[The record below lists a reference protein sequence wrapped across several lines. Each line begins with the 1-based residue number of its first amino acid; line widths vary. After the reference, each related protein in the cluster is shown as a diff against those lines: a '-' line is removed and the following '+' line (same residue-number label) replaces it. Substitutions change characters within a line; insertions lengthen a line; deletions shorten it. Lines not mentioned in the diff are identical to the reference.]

1 MPGALTLT
9 SMASTNSESARIA
22 VYSASAGA
30 GKTFRLAVEYGA
42 AALARPDDPGAFRRI
57 LGLTFT
63 NKAAHEM
70 KDRVLRTL
78 QKAVELDDPFA
89 DPIAKEIAL
98 LLDIDA
104 AELRRRAAA
113 VLSEMLHDY
122 GAVSLG
128 TLDQFTHRLVRTFAI
143 ELGLPSQFEV
153 ELDDDYLL
161 DLAVYELMSDLG
173 TDSALT
179 QLVLDFARANL
190 EDDKQADVFEAL
202 KAMAKHLSKEA
213 STDAVA
219 ALRGWDLDRH
229 RQLQTNLRQK
239 ATDLRARMRAAAP
252 KLLKLL
258 ASLPA
263 ESVNRADW
271 YASYFKKLRKPDA
284 KLWVPG
290 AHVRKSLMGDPVAIL
305 KVAAQKDSA
314 LRDQAEE
321 VVAQMKTL
329 LGDPLETA
337 LDGVVLDLL
346 RRHDRSASVL
356 SELARRLEDVL
367 DRLRVQPIWKFQPL
381 IHRELR
387 DQPTSYLYERLGER
401 YARFLVDEA
410 QDTSRM
416 QWANLWPLMEHA
428 LTGREQG
435 AGAMVVGDGKQSI
448 YRWRGSDAEEFL
460 DLVARA
466 KKGDSP
472 SDALPGLEGMS
483 GFVAMGDNW
492 RSRHGIV
499 AFNNRLYTGL
509 AAKLGQDDHRTAYA
523 DSAQNPRGASGGYV
537 QLRAIEAEDKSEFDP
552 AVLDAL
558 VADVR
563 SRRAAGWSWGDMA
576 VIMRRRAEGRVVAE
590 RFAAEGIPILSSELL
605 AVTGSAAVQAMV
617 ALFRWMLRPGE
628 PEREWDVLRGL
639 RRAGVWQV
647 GTEEWLL
654 LGQSRRRV
662 QDAPIPE
669 DFEPVLRRI
678 IPGWSPDV
686 AWRLSLYEMGAYTAR
701 ALGFNADADA
711 FVLRLLDAMLDFSKR
726 QVNRLEAFMEE
737 YARRAPM
744 WSVSAPAGADAVEL
758 LTVHKAKGL
767 EYPIV
772 FFPWAQLD
780 NPRFDPVWLDPR
792 GVLGSDLDLPPSAL
806 VPLTKFS
813 SNEGLLDEV
822 GQRWPAYAERVRE
835 TAERA
840 AFDDANLLY
849 VATTRAV
856 DELRVYFDPKKGYGG
871 WWLQHAEAEL
881 AQGEA
886 RQLAENLWAWGAMPA
901 PEAAAPAAPTWDQST
916 VRNRDW
922 TDTVKL
928 ARPRDEEPEQR
939 FGNALHAALERIRDR
954 RDAAAAAY
962 SAAERSQLDS
972 AERDRLVDT
981 LALALDAPELAD
993 WWTATE
999 TYTERSLLHEGG
1011 VLRPDRIYRR
1021 ADGRWVVADYK
1032 TGAPQAEHE
1041 EQVRRYADLLEPVLG
1056 ERPLPVVLYLRRP
1069 IILRHEFS

>member
-1 MPGALTLT
+1 
-9 SMASTNSESARIA
+9 MASTNSESARIA

-78 QKAVELDDPFA
+78 QKAVDLDDPFA

-792 GVLGSDLDLPPSAL
+792 GVLGPDLDLPPSAL

-886 RQLAENLWAWGAMPA
+886 RQLAENLWAWGAMPV

-954 RDAAAAAY
+954 SDAAAAAY

>member
-1 MPGALTLT
+1 
-9 SMASTNSESARIA
+9 MASTNSESARIA

-122 GAVSLG
+122 GSVSLG

-321 VVAQMKTL
+321 VVAQMKAL

-537 QLRAIEAEDKSEFDP
+537 QLRGIEAEDKSEFDP

-576 VIMRRRAEGRVVAE
+576 VIMRRRAEGRMVAE

-856 DELRVYFDPKKGYGG
+856 DELWVYFDPKKGYGG

-886 RQLAENLWAWGAMPA
+886 RQLGENLWAWGAMPA

-1069 IILRHEFS
+1069 TILRHEFS

>member
-1 MPGALTLT
+1 
-9 SMASTNSESARIA
+9 MASTNSESARIA

-78 QKAVELDDPFA
+78 QKAVELDNPFA

-314 LRDQAEE
+314 LRDQAEA
-321 VVAQMKTL
+321 VVAQMRGL

-537 QLRAIEAEDKSEFDP
+537 QLRGIEAEDKSEFDP

-576 VIMRRRAEGRVVAE
+576 VIMRRRAEGRMVAE

-678 IPGWSPDV
+678 IPGWSPEV

-792 GVLGSDLDLPPSAL
+792 GVLGPDLDLPPSAL

-822 GQRWPAYAERVRE
+822 GQRWPAYADRVRE

-856 DELRVYFDPKKGYGG
+856 DELWVYFDPKKGYGG

-1041 EQVRRYADLLEPVLG
+1041 VQVRRYADLLEPVLG

-1069 IILRHEFS
+1069 TILRHEFS

>member
-1 MPGALTLT
+1 
-9 SMASTNSESARIA
+9 MASTNSESARIA

-321 VVAQMKTL
+321 VVAQMKGL

-537 QLRAIEAEDKSEFDP
+537 QLRGIEAEDKSEFDP

-576 VIMRRRAEGRVVAE
+576 VIMRRRAEGRMVAE

-856 DELRVYFDPKKGYGG
+856 DELWVYFDPKKGYGG

-886 RQLAENLWAWGAMPA
+886 RQLGENLWAWGAMPA
-901 PEAAAPAAPTWDQST
+901 PEAAAPAAPTWDQSI

-1069 IILRHEFS
+1069 TILRHEFS

>member
-1 MPGALTLT
+1 
-9 SMASTNSESARIA
+9 MASTNSESARIA

-179 QLVLDFARANL
+179 ELVLDFARANL

-321 VVAQMKTL
+321 VVAQMKLL

-537 QLRAIEAEDKSEFDP
+537 QLRGIEAEDKSEFDP

-576 VIMRRRAEGRVVAE
+576 VIMRRRAEGRMVAE

-701 ALGFNADADA
+701 ALGFNDDADA

-792 GVLGSDLDLPPSAL
+792 GVLGPDLDLPPSAL

-856 DELRVYFDPKKGYGG
+856 DELWVYFDPKKGYGG

-886 RQLAENLWAWGAMPA
+886 RQLGENLWAWGAMPA

-1069 IILRHEFS
+1069 TILRHEFS

>member
-1 MPGALTLT
+1 
-9 SMASTNSESARIA
+9 MASTNSESARIA

-314 LRDQAEE
+314 LRDQAEA

-537 QLRAIEAEDKSEFDP
+537 QLRGIEAEDKSEFDP

-576 VIMRRRAEGRVVAE
+576 VIMRRRAEGRMVAE

-701 ALGFNADADA
+701 ALGFNDDADA

-792 GVLGSDLDLPPSAL
+792 GVLGPDLDLPPSAL

-856 DELRVYFDPKKGYGG
+856 DELWVYFDPKKGYGG

-886 RQLAENLWAWGAMPA
+886 RQLGENLWAWGAMPA

-1069 IILRHEFS
+1069 TILRHEFS

>member
-1 MPGALTLT
+1 M
-9 SMASTNSESARIA
+9 ESARIA

-98 LLDIDA
+98 LLDIDE

-122 GAVSLG
+122 GSVSLG

-576 VIMRRRAEGRVVAE
+576 VIMRRRAEGRMVAE

-678 IPGWSPDV
+678 LPGWSPEV

-792 GVLGSDLDLPPSAL
+792 GVLGPDLDLPPSAL

-856 DELRVYFDPKKGYGG
+856 DELWVYFDPKKGYGG
-871 WWLQHAEAEL
+871 WWQQHAEAEL

-886 RQLAENLWAWGAMPA
+886 RQLGENLWAWGAMPA
-901 PEAAAPAAPTWDQST
+901 PEAAAPAAPTWDQSI

-1069 IILRHEFS
+1069 TILRHEFS

>member
-1 MPGALTLT
+1 
-9 SMASTNSESARIA
+9 MASTNSESARIA

-321 VVAQMKTL
+321 VVAQMKGL

-537 QLRAIEAEDKSEFDP
+537 QLRGIEAEDKSEFDP

-576 VIMRRRAEGRVVAE
+576 VIMRRRAEGRMVAE

-792 GVLGSDLDLPPSAL
+792 GVLGPDLDLPPSAL

-856 DELRVYFDPKKGYGG
+856 DELWVYFDPKKGYGG

-886 RQLAENLWAWGAMPA
+886 RQLGENLWAWGAMPA

-1069 IILRHEFS
+1069 TILRHEFS

>member
-1 MPGALTLT
+1 M
-9 SMASTNSESARIA
+9 
-22 VYSASAGA
+22 
-30 GKTFRLAVEYGA
+30 
-42 AALARPDDPGAFRRI
+42 
-57 LGLTFT
+57 
-63 NKAAHEM
+63 
-70 KDRVLRTL
+70 
-78 QKAVELDDPFA
+78 
-89 DPIAKEIAL
+89 
-98 LLDIDA
+98 
-104 AELRRRAAA
+104 
-113 VLSEMLHDY
+113 
-122 GAVSLG
+122 
-128 TLDQFTHRLVRTFAI
+128 
-143 ELGLPSQFEV
+143 
-153 ELDDDYLL
+153 
-161 DLAVYELMSDLG
+161 
-173 TDSALT
+173 
-179 QLVLDFARANL
+179 
-190 EDDKQADVFEAL
+190 
-202 KAMAKHLSKEA
+202 
-213 STDAVA
+213 
-219 ALRGWDLDRH
+219 
-229 RQLQTNLRQK
+229 
-239 ATDLRARMRAAAP
+239 
-252 KLLKLL
+252 
-258 ASLPA
+258 
-263 ESVNRADW
+263 
-271 YASYFKKLRKPDA
+271 
-284 KLWVPG
+284 
-290 AHVRKSLMGDPVAIL
+290 
-305 KVAAQKDSA
+305 
-314 LRDQAEE
+314 
-321 VVAQMKTL
+321 
-329 LGDPLETA
+329 
-337 LDGVVLDLL
+337 
-346 RRHDRSASVL
+346 
-356 SELARRLEDVL
+356 
-367 DRLRVQPIWKFQPL
+367 
-381 IHRELR
+381 
-387 DQPTSYLYERLGER
+387 
-401 YARFLVDEA
+401 
-410 QDTSRM
+410 
-416 QWANLWPLMEHA
+416 
-428 LTGREQG
+428 
-435 AGAMVVGDGKQSI
+435 
-448 YRWRGSDAEEFL
+448 
-460 DLVARA
+460 
-466 KKGDSP
+466 
-472 SDALPGLEGMS
+472 
-483 GFVAMGDNW
+483 
-492 RSRHGIV
+492 
-499 AFNNRLYTGL
+499 
-509 AAKLGQDDHRTAYA
+509 
-523 DSAQNPRGASGGYV
+523 
-537 QLRAIEAEDKSEFDP
+537 
-552 AVLDAL
+552 
-558 VADVR
+558 
-563 SRRAAGWSWGDMA
+563 
-576 VIMRRRAEGRVVAE
+576 VAE

-678 IPGWSPDV
+678 IPDWSPDV

-701 ALGFNADADA
+701 ALGFNDDADA

-737 YARRAPM
+737 YARRAHM

-792 GVLGSDLDLPPSAL
+792 GVLGPDLDLPPSAL

-856 DELRVYFDPKKGYGG
+856 DELWVYFDPKKGYGG

-886 RQLAENLWAWGAMPA
+886 RQLGENLWAWGAMPA
-901 PEAAAPAAPTWDQST
+901 PEAAAPAAPTWDQSI

-962 SAAERSQLDS
+962 SAAEHSQLDS

-1069 IILRHEFS
+1069 TILRHEFS

>member
-1 MPGALTLT
+1 MT
-9 SMASTNSESARIA
+9 STNLESARIA

-70 KDRVLRTL
+70 NDRVLRTL
-78 QKAVELDDPFA
+78 QKAVELDDPLA

-98 LLDIDA
+98 LLDVDA

-113 VLSEMLHDY
+113 VLSEVLHDY

-219 ALRGWDLDRH
+219 ALRGWDLERH
-229 RQLQTNLRQK
+229 RQLQTSLRQK

-305 KVAAQKDSA
+305 KVGAQKDSA
-314 LRDQAEE
+314 LRDQAEV
-321 VVAQMKTL
+321 VVAQMKEL

-356 SELARRLEDVL
+356 SELARRLEHVL

-428 LTGREQG
+428 LTGRELG

-466 KKGDSP
+466 KQGRSP
-472 SDALPGLEGMS
+472 SDALPALEGMT
-483 GFVAMGDNW
+483 GFVAMGENW
-492 RSRHGIV
+492 RSRHEIV
-499 AFNNRLYTGL
+499 AFNNRWYTGL

-523 DSAQNPRGASGGYV
+523 ESAQVPRGAVGGYV
-537 QLRAIEAEDKSEFDP
+537 QLRALEAEDKSEFDS

-576 VIMRRRAEGRVVAE
+576 VIMRRRTEGCMVAE

-654 LGQSRRRV
+654 VGQSRRRV
-662 QDAPIPE
+662 KDAPIPE

-678 IPGWSPDV
+678 LPGWSADV

-701 ALGFNADADA
+701 ALGFNAEADA

-737 YARRAPM
+737 YARRASN

-792 GVLGSDLDLPPSAL
+792 GVLGPDLDLPPSAL

-822 GQRWPAYAERVRE
+822 GQRWPAYADRVRE

-856 DELRVYFDPKKGYGG
+856 DELWVYFAPKKGYGG

-881 AQGEA
+881 ALGEA
-886 RQLAENLWAWGAMPA
+886 RQLAENLWSWGAMPA
-901 PEAAAPAAPTWDQST
+901 PEAVALAIPTWDQST

-962 SAAERSQLDS
+962 SAAERSQLDA

-981 LALALDAPELAD
+981 LALALAAPELAD
-993 WWTATE
+993 WWSATE

-1069 IILRHEFS
+1069 TILRHEFP

>member
-1 MPGALTLT
+1 
-9 SMASTNSESARIA
+9 

-42 AALARPDDPGAFRRI
+42 AALAHPDDPGAFRRI

-63 NKAAHEM
+63 NKAAQEM

-78 QKAVELDDPFA
+78 QKAVEAADPLDE
-89 DPIAKEIAL
+89 PIAKEIAL
-98 LLDIDA
+98 LLGVDGD
-104 AELRRRAAA
+104 ELRRRAEQ
-113 VLSEMLHDY
+113 VLQAMLHDY
-122 GAVSLG
+122 GSVSLG
-128 TLDQFTHRLVRTFAI
+128 TLDQFTHRLVRTFAL

-161 DLAVYELMSDLG
+161 DLAVYELMADLG
-173 TDSALT
+173 TDPELT
-179 QLVLDFARANL
+179 KLVLDFARANL
-190 EDDKQADVFEAL
+190 EDDKQADVFDAL
-202 KAMAKHLSKEA
+202 KGMVKHLSKEA
-213 STDAVA
+213 SVA
-219 ALRGWDLDRH
+219 AVTELNAWDLARH
-229 RQLQTNLRQK
+229 REAQIRLQAKAAGLRSH
-239 ATDLRARMRAAAP
+239 LRAAAP

-258 ASLPA
+258 AKVPPEA
-263 ESVNRADW
+263 VNRPDW
-271 YASYFKKLRKPDA
+271 YQSYFKKLRKADA
-284 KLWVPG
+284 KGWVPG
-290 AHVRKSLMGDPVAIL
+290 AHVRKSLMGDAVNLL
-305 KVAAQKDSA
+305 KVAAQKDAA
-314 LRDQAEE
+314 LRAQAEE
-321 VVAQMKTL
+321 VVAEMRAL

-356 SELARRLEDVL
+356 SELARRLEAVL

-387 DQPTSYLYERLGER
+387 AQPASYLYERLGER
-401 YARFLVDEA
+401 YSRFLVDEA

-416 QWANLWPLMEHA
+416 QWANLWPLMEGP
-428 LTGREQG
+428 LVGREHG
-435 AGAMVVGDGKQSI
+435 AGAMIVGDGKQSI
-448 YRWRGSDAEEFL
+448 YRWRGRWRGSDAEEFL

-466 KKGDSP
+466 KKGRSP
-472 SDALPGLEGMS
+472 SDALPGLEGMPS
-483 GFVAMGDNW
+483 FVPMSDNW
-492 RSRHGIV
+492 RSRSGIV

-509 AAKLGQDDHRTAYA
+509 AGKLGQADHQTAYA
-523 DSAQNPRGASGGYV
+523 ESAQIPRGGDGGFV
-537 QLRAIEAEDKSEFDP
+537 RLRALAAEDKAEFD
-552 AVLDAL
+552 ARALDAL
-558 VADVR
+558 VADLR
-563 SRRAAGWSWGDMA
+563 NRHAAGWAWGDMA
-576 VIMRRRAEGRVVAE
+576 VIMRRRAEGRMVAE
-590 RFAAEGIPILSSELL
+590 RLAAEGIPMLSSELL
-605 AVTGSAAVQAMV
+605 AVTGSASVQLMA
-617 ALFRWMLRPGE
+617 ALFQWMLRPGE
-628 PEREWDVLRGL
+628 PEREWEVLRGL
-639 RRAGVWQV
+639 RRAGVWNV
-647 GTEEWLL
+647 ATAEWLAA
-654 LGQSRRRV
+654 GQSRRRGKDLPV
-662 QDAPIPE
+662 PE
-669 DFEPVLRRI
+669 PFENVLKRVV
-678 IPGWSPDV
+678 PQWNPDV

-737 YARRAPM
+737 FARRADT

-767 EYPIV
+767 EFPLV
-772 FFPWAQLD
+772 FFPWAQMD

-792 GVLGSDLDLPPSAL
+792 GVLGPDVDLPPAAL
-806 VPLTKFS
+806 VPLTKYG
-813 SNEGLLDEV
+813 NNPGLLEEV
-822 GQRWPAYAERVRE
+822 GQRWPAYAQRVHE

-856 DELRVYFDPKKGYGG
+856 DELWVYVNPEKGYGS
-871 WWLQHAEAEL
+871 WWVEHAEADAL
-881 AQGEA
+881 RGEA
-886 RQLAENLWAWGAMPA
+886 RAKGEGLWTWGQPVIPGEAKPA
-901 PEAAAPAAPTWDQST
+901 PPTWDQKT

-939 FGNALHAALERIRDR
+939 FGNALHAALERIRDP

-962 SAAERSQLDS
+962 SASERAQLDA

-981 LALALDAPELAD
+981 LALALESPELAE
-993 WWTATE
+993 WWSATE

-1041 EQVRRYADLLEPVLG
+1041 EQVRRYATLLEPVLG
-1056 ERPLPVVLYLRRP
+1056 ERPLPVVLYLRKP
-1069 IILRHEFS
+1069 TILRHEFS

>member
-1 MPGALTLT
+1 
-9 SMASTNSESARIA
+9 MASTNSESARIA

-202 KAMAKHLSKEA
+202 KAMARHLSKEA

-472 SDALPGLEGMS
+472 SDALPGLKGMS

-523 DSAQNPRGASGGYV
+523 ESAQVPRGASGGYV
-537 QLRAIEAEDKSEFDP
+537 QLRGIEAEDKSEFDP
-552 AVLDAL
+552 AVLDGL

-576 VIMRRRAEGRVVAE
+576 VIMRRRAEGRMVAE

-678 IPGWSPDV
+678 LPGWSPDV

-792 GVLGSDLDLPPSAL
+792 GVLGPDLDLPPAAL

-822 GQRWPAYAERVRE
+822 GQRWPAYADRVGE

-856 DELRVYFDPKKGYGG
+856 DELWVYFDPKKGYGG
-871 WWLQHAEAEL
+871 WWQQHAEAEV

-886 RQLAENLWAWGAMPA
+886 RQLAENLWTWGAMPA

-972 AERDRLVDT
+972 AESDRLVDT

-1069 IILRHEFS
+1069 TILRHEFS

>member
-1 MPGALTLT
+1 M
-9 SMASTNSESARIA
+9 ESARIA

-321 VVAQMKTL
+321 VVAQMKGL

-537 QLRAIEAEDKSEFDP
+537 QLRGIEAEDKSEFDP

-576 VIMRRRAEGRVVAE
+576 VIMRRRAEGRMVAE

-856 DELRVYFDPKKGYGG
+856 DELWVYFDPKKGYGG

-886 RQLAENLWAWGAMPA
+886 RQLGENLWAWGAMPA

-1069 IILRHEFS
+1069 TILRHEFS

>member
-1 MPGALTLT
+1 
-9 SMASTNSESARIA
+9 MASTNSESARIA

-537 QLRAIEAEDKSEFDP
+537 QLRGIEAEDKSEFDP

-576 VIMRRRAEGRVVAE
+576 VIMRRRAEGRMVAE

-701 ALGFNADADA
+701 ALGFNDDADA

-792 GVLGSDLDLPPSAL
+792 GVLGPDLDLPPSAL

-856 DELRVYFDPKKGYGG
+856 DELWVYFDPKKGYGG

-886 RQLAENLWAWGAMPA
+886 RQLGENLWAWGAMPA
-901 PEAAAPAAPTWDQST
+901 PEAAAPAAPTWDQSI

-954 RDAAAAAY
+954 RDAASAAY

-1069 IILRHEFS
+1069 TILRHEFS

>member
-1 MPGALTLT
+1 
-9 SMASTNSESARIA
+9 MASTNSESARIA

-98 LLDIDA
+98 LLDIDE

-314 LRDQAEE
+314 LRDQAEA

-537 QLRAIEAEDKSEFDP
+537 KLRGIEAEDKSEFDP

-576 VIMRRRAEGRVVAE
+576 VIMRRRAEGRMVAE

-856 DELRVYFDPKKGYGG
+856 DELWVYFDPKKGYGG

-886 RQLAENLWAWGAMPA
+886 RQLAENLWTWGAMPA

-954 RDAAAAAY
+954 RDAASAAY

-1069 IILRHEFS
+1069 TILRHEFS

>member
-1 MPGALTLT
+1 
-9 SMASTNSESARIA
+9 MASTNSESARIA

-537 QLRAIEAEDKSEFDP
+537 QLRGIEAEDKSEFDP

-576 VIMRRRAEGRVVAE
+576 VIMRRRAEGRMVAE

-792 GVLGSDLDLPPSAL
+792 GVLGPDLDLPPSAL

-856 DELRVYFDPKKGYGG
+856 DELWVYFDPKKGYGG

-886 RQLAENLWAWGAMPA
+886 RQLGENLWAWGAMPA

-1069 IILRHEFS
+1069 TILRHEFS

>member
-1 MPGALTLT
+1 
-9 SMASTNSESARIA
+9 MASTNSESARIA

-886 RQLAENLWAWGAMPA
+886 RQLAENLWAWGAMPV

-954 RDAAAAAY
+954 SDAAAAAY

>member
-1 MPGALTLT
+1 
-9 SMASTNSESARIA
+9 MASTSSEPARIA

-78 QKAVELDDPFA
+78 QKAVELDDPLS
-89 DPIAKEIAL
+89 DPIAREIAGL
-98 LLDIDA
+98 LQVDA

-161 DLAVYELMSDLG
+161 DLAVYELMADLG

-202 KAMAKHLSKEA
+202 KAMARHLSKEA

-219 ALRGWDLDRH
+219 ALREWDLDRH

-239 ATDLRARMRAAAP
+239 ATDLRTRMRAAAP

-321 VVAQMKTL
+321 VVAQMKVL

-387 DQPTSYLYERLGER
+387 EQPTSYLYERLGER

-428 LTGREQG
+428 LTGRELD

-466 KKGDSP
+466 KEGRSP
-472 SDALPGLEGMS
+472 SDALPALAGMT

-492 RSRHGIV
+492 RSRQGIV
-499 AFNNRLYTGL
+499 AFNNRWYTGL

-576 VIMRRRAEGRVVAE
+576 VIMRRRAEGRMVAE
-590 RFAAEGIPILSSELL
+590 RFAAEGIPLLSSELL

-628 PEREWDVLRGL
+628 PEREWEVLRGL
-639 RRAGVWQV
+639 RRAGVWKA

-678 IPGWSPDV
+678 LPGWSPEV

-780 NPRFDPVWLDPR
+780 HPRFDPVWLDPR
-792 GVLGSDLDLPPSAL
+792 GVLGPDLDLPPSAL

-856 DELRVYFDPKKGYGG
+856 DELWVYFDPKKGYGG

-886 RQLAENLWAWGAMPA
+886 RQLAENLWTWGEMPA

-962 SAAERSQLDS
+962 SAAERSQLDA

-993 WWTATE
+993 WWSATE

-1069 IILRHEFS
+1069 TILRHEFP

>member
-1 MPGALTLT
+1 MV
-9 SMASTNSESARIA
+9 SMNSESARIA

-42 AALARPDDPGAFRRI
+42 AALARSDDPGAFRRI

-161 DLAVYELMSDLG
+161 DLAVYELMADLG

-202 KAMAKHLSKEA
+202 KAMARHLSKEA

-219 ALRGWDLDRH
+219 ALREWDLDRH

-239 ATDLRARMRAAAP
+239 ATDLRTRMRAAAP

-263 ESVNRADW
+263 ESINRADW
-271 YASYFKKLRKPDA
+271 YTSYFKKLRKPDA

-290 AHVRKSLMGDPVAIL
+290 AHVRKSLMADPVAIL
-305 KVAAQKDSA
+305 KVAAQKDSV

-321 VVAQMKTL
+321 VVAQMKLL

-428 LTGREQG
+428 LTGRELG

-472 SDALPGLEGMS
+472 SDALPGLKGMS

-523 DSAQNPRGASGGYV
+523 ESAQVPRGAVGGYV
-537 QLRAIEAEDKSEFDP
+537 QLRGIEAEDKSEFDP

-576 VIMRRRAEGRVVAE
+576 VIMRRRAEGRMVAE

-678 IPGWSPDV
+678 LPGWSPDV

-737 YARRAPM
+737 YARRASN

-792 GVLGSDLDLPPSAL
+792 GVLGPDLELPPAAL

-822 GQRWPAYAERVRE
+822 GQRWPAYSERVRE

-856 DELRVYFDPKKGYGG
+856 DELWVYFDPKKGYGG

-886 RQLAENLWAWGAMPA
+886 RQLGENLWAWGAMPA
-901 PEAAAPAAPTWDQST
+901 PEVAAPAAPTWDQSI

-1069 IILRHEFS
+1069 TILRHEFS

>member
-1 MPGALTLT
+1 
-9 SMASTNSESARIA
+9 MASTNSESARIA

-179 QLVLDFARANL
+179 ELVLDFARANL

-321 VVAQMKTL
+321 VVAQMKLL

-537 QLRAIEAEDKSEFDP
+537 QLRGIEAEDKSEFDP

-576 VIMRRRAEGRVVAE
+576 VIMRRRAEGRMVAE

-792 GVLGSDLDLPPSAL
+792 GVLGPDLDLPPSAL

-856 DELRVYFDPKKGYGG
+856 DELWVYFDPKKGYGG

-1069 IILRHEFS
+1069 TILRHEFS

>member
-1 MPGALTLT
+1 
-9 SMASTNSESARIA
+9 MASTNMESARIA

-161 DLAVYELMSDLG
+161 DLAVYELMADLG

-202 KAMAKHLSKEA
+202 KAMSKHLSKEA

-314 LRDQAEE
+314 LRDQAEA
-321 VVAQMKTL
+321 VVAQMKGL

-466 KKGDSP
+466 KTGDSP

-576 VIMRRRAEGRVVAE
+576 VIMRRRAEGRMVAE

-605 AVTGSAAVQAMV
+605 AVTGSAAVQAMA

-678 IPGWSPDV
+678 IPDWSPDV

-701 ALGFNADADA
+701 ALGFNDDADA

-792 GVLGSDLDLPPSAL
+792 GVLGPDLDLPPSAL

-856 DELRVYFDPKKGYGG
+856 DELWVYFDPKKGYGG
-871 WWLQHAEAEL
+871 WWQQHAEAEL

-886 RQLAENLWAWGAMPA
+886 RQLGENLWAWGAMPA
-901 PEAAAPAAPTWDQST
+901 PEAAAPAAPTWDQSI

-962 SAAERSQLDS
+962 SAAEHSQLDS

-1069 IILRHEFS
+1069 TILRHEFS

>member
-1 MPGALTLT
+1 MTQTPVD
-9 SMASTNSESARIA
+9 SARIT

-42 AALARPDDPGAFRRI
+42 AALAQPDDPGAFRRI

-78 QKAVELDDPFA
+78 QKAVEAADPLDE
-89 DPIAKEIAL
+89 PIAKEIAL
-98 LLDIDA
+98 LLGVDGD
-104 AELRRRAAA
+104 ELRRRAEQ
-113 VLSEMLHDY
+113 VLQAMLHDY
-122 GAVSLG
+122 GSVSLG
-128 TLDQFTHRLVRTFAI
+128 TLDQFTHRLVRTFAL

-161 DLAVYELMSDLG
+161 DLAVYELMADLG
-173 TDSALT
+173 TDPELT

-202 KAMAKHLSKEA
+202 KSMVKHLSKEA
-213 STDAVA
+213 SVTAVND
-219 ALRGWDLDRH
+219 LKDWDLARH
-229 RQLQTNLRQK
+229 RATQVALQAKVQELRS
-239 ATDLRARMRAAAP
+239 RMRAAAP
-252 KLLKLL
+252 ILLKLL
-258 ASLPA
+258 AQVPA
-263 ESVNRADW
+263 EAVNRPDW
-271 YASYFKKLRKPDA
+271 YASYFKKLRKADA

-290 AHVRKSLMGDPVAIL
+290 AHVRKSLMGDPVNLL
-305 KVAAQKDSA
+305 KVAAQKDDT
-314 LRDQAEE
+314 LRTHAED
-321 VVAQMKTL
+321 VVAQMKAL

-337 LDGVVLDLL
+337 LDGVILDLL

-356 SELARRLEDVL
+356 SELAVRLEAVL

-387 DQPTSYLYERLGER
+387 AQPASYLYERLGER
-401 YARFLVDEA
+401 YSRFLVDEA

-416 QWANLWPLMEHA
+416 QWANLWPLMESP
-428 LTGREQG
+428 LVGREQG
-435 AGAMVVGDGKQSI
+435 AGTMIVGDGKQSI

-466 KKGDSP
+466 KEGQSP

-483 GFVAMGDNW
+483 AFVPMADNW
-492 RSRHGIV
+492 RSRAGIV

-509 AAKLGQDDHRTAYA
+509 AAKLGHNDHQTAYSEA
-523 DSAQNPRGASGGYV
+523 AQVPRGGEGGFV
-537 QLRAIEAEDKSEFDP
+537 QLRAFEAEDKAEFD
-552 AVLDAL
+552 AFVLDAL
-558 VADVR
+558 VADLR
-563 SRRAAGWSWGDMA
+563 SRHAAGWAWGEMA
-576 VIMRRRAEGRVVAE
+576 VIMRRRAEGRMVAE
-590 RFAAEGIPILSSELL
+590 RLAAEGIPLLSSELL
-605 AVTGSAAVQAMV
+605 AVTGSAAVQVMA

-628 PEREWDVLRGL
+628 SEREWEVLRGL
-639 RRAGVWQV
+639 RRAGVWDV
-647 GTEEWLL
+647 ATAEWLAA
-654 LGQSRRRV
+654 GQSRRRAKDLPV
-662 QDAPIPE
+662 PEPFENVLKRLIPQWNPE
-669 DFEPVLRRI
+669 
-678 IPGWSPDV
+678 V

-737 YARRAPM
+737 YARRADT

-767 EYPIV
+767 EFPLV

-792 GVLGSDLDLPPSAL
+792 GVLGPNVDLPPAAL
-806 VPLTKFS
+806 VPLTKYGS
-813 SNEGLLDEV
+813 HPGLLDEV
-822 GQRWPAYAERVRE
+822 GVRWPAYAQRVHE
-835 TAERA
+835 TAEMA

-856 DELRVYFDPKKGYGG
+856 DELRVYVNPEKGYGG
-871 WWLQHAEAEL
+871 WWVEHAEADSSR
-881 AQGEA
+881 GEA
-886 RQLAENLWAWGAMPA
+886 RAEGEGLWTWGQPVA
-901 PEAAAPAAPTWDQST
+901 PGEAKTAPPTWDQKI
-916 VRNRDW
+916 VRNLDW

-939 FGNALHAALERIRDR
+939 FGNALHAALERIRDP

-962 SAAERSQLDS
+962 SAAERAQLD
-972 AERDRLVDT
+972 ATERDRLVDT
-981 LALALDAPELAD
+981 LALALQSPELAE
-993 WWTATE
+993 WWSATE

-1041 EQVRRYADLLEPVLG
+1041 EQVRRYATLLEPVLG
-1056 ERPLPVVLYLRRP
+1056 ERPLPVVLYLRKP
-1069 IILRHEFS
+1069 TILRHEFS

>member
-1 MPGALTLT
+1 M
-9 SMASTNSESARIA
+9 NSESARIA

-42 AALARPDDPGAFRRI
+42 AALAPPDDPGAFRRI

-78 QKAVELDDPFA
+78 QKAVELDNPFA

-321 VVAQMKTL
+321 VVAQMKLL

-576 VIMRRRAEGRVVAE
+576 VIMRRRAEGRMVAE

-662 QDAPIPE
+662 QDAPVPE

-701 ALGFNADADA
+701 ALGFNDDADA

-792 GVLGSDLDLPPSAL
+792 GVLGPDLDLPPSAL

-822 GQRWPAYAERVRE
+822 GQRWPAYADRVRE

-856 DELRVYFDPKKGYGG
+856 DELWVYFDPKKGYGG

-886 RQLAENLWAWGAMPA
+886 RQLGENLWAWGAMPA
-901 PEAAAPAAPTWDQST
+901 PEAAATAAPTWDQSS

-1069 IILRHEFS
+1069 TILRHEFS

>member
-1 MPGALTLT
+1 
-9 SMASTNSESARIA
+9 
-22 VYSASAGA
+22 
-30 GKTFRLAVEYGA
+30 
-42 AALARPDDPGAFRRI
+42 
-57 LGLTFT
+57 
-63 NKAAHEM
+63 M

-161 DLAVYELMSDLG
+161 DLAVYELMADLG

-202 KAMAKHLSKEA
+202 KAMSKHLSKEA

-314 LRDQAEE
+314 LRDQAEA
-321 VVAQMKTL
+321 VVAQMKGL

-466 KKGDSP
+466 KTGDSP

-576 VIMRRRAEGRVVAE
+576 VIMRRRAEGRMVAE

-605 AVTGSAAVQAMV
+605 AVTGSAAVQAMA

-678 IPGWSPDV
+678 IPDWSPDV

-701 ALGFNADADA
+701 ALGFNDDADA

-792 GVLGSDLDLPPSAL
+792 GVLGPDLDLPPSAL

-856 DELRVYFDPKKGYGG
+856 DELWVYFDPKKGYGG
-871 WWLQHAEAEL
+871 WWQQHAEAEL

-886 RQLAENLWAWGAMPA
+886 RQLGENLWAWGAMPA
-901 PEAAAPAAPTWDQST
+901 PEAAAPAAPTWDQSI

-962 SAAERSQLDS
+962 SAAEHSQLDS

-1069 IILRHEFS
+1069 TILRHEFS

>member
-1 MPGALTLT
+1 M
-9 SMASTNSESARIA
+9 ESARIA

-42 AALARPDDPGAFRRI
+42 AALARPDDPGAFRGI

-290 AHVRKSLMGDPVAIL
+290 AHVRKSLMGDPVVIL

-321 VVAQMKTL
+321 VVAQMKGL

-367 DRLRVQPIWKFQPL
+367 VRLRVQPIWKFQPL

-466 KKGDSP
+466 KTGDSP

-499 AFNNRLYTGL
+499 AFNNRLYTGF

-552 AVLDAL
+552 AVLDAR

-576 VIMRRRAEGRVVAE
+576 VIMRRRAEGRMVAE

-605 AVTGSAAVQAMV
+605 AVTGSAAVQAMA

-678 IPGWSPDV
+678 IPDWSPDV

-701 ALGFNADADA
+701 ALGFNDDADA

-792 GVLGSDLDLPPSAL
+792 GVLGPDLDLPPSAL

-856 DELRVYFDPKKGYGG
+856 DELWVYFDPKKGYGG

-886 RQLAENLWAWGAMPA
+886 RQLGENLWAWGAMPA
-901 PEAAAPAAPTWDQST
+901 PEAAAPAAPTWDQSI

-972 AERDRLVDT
+972 VERDRLVDT

-1069 IILRHEFS
+1069 TILRHEFS

>member
-1 MPGALTLT
+1 
-9 SMASTNSESARIA
+9 MASTNSESARIA

-179 QLVLDFARANL
+179 ELVLDFARANL

-321 VVAQMKTL
+321 VVAQMKGL

-537 QLRAIEAEDKSEFDP
+537 QLRGIEAEDKSEFDP

-576 VIMRRRAEGRVVAE
+576 VIMRRRAEGRMVAE

-856 DELRVYFDPKKGYGG
+856 DELWVYFDPKKGYGG

-886 RQLAENLWAWGAMPA
+886 RQLGENLWAWGAMPA

-1069 IILRHEFS
+1069 TILRHEFS

>member
-1 MPGALTLT
+1 
-9 SMASTNSESARIA
+9 MASTNSESARIA

-428 LTGREQG
+428 LTGRELG

-954 RDAAAAAY
+954 SDAAAAAY

>member
-1 MPGALTLT
+1 
-9 SMASTNSESARIA
+9 MASTNSESARIA

-321 VVAQMKTL
+321 VVAQMKGL

-537 QLRAIEAEDKSEFDP
+537 QLRGIEAEDKSEFDP

-576 VIMRRRAEGRVVAE
+576 VIMRRRAEGRMVAE

-856 DELRVYFDPKKGYGG
+856 DELWVYFDPKKGYGG

-886 RQLAENLWAWGAMPA
+886 RQLGENLWAWGAMPA

-939 FGNALHAALERIRDR
+939 FGNAMHAALERIRDR

-1069 IILRHEFS
+1069 TILRHEFS

>member
-1 MPGALTLT
+1 
-9 SMASTNSESARIA
+9 MASTNSESARIA

-321 VVAQMKTL
+321 VVAQMKLL

-537 QLRAIEAEDKSEFDP
+537 QLRGIEAEDKSEFDP

-576 VIMRRRAEGRVVAE
+576 VIMRRRAEGRMVAE

-792 GVLGSDLDLPPSAL
+792 GVLGPDLDLPPSAL

-856 DELRVYFDPKKGYGG
+856 DELWVYFDPKKGYGG

-1069 IILRHEFS
+1069 TILRHEFS

>member
-1 MPGALTLT
+1 
-9 SMASTNSESARIA
+9 MASTNSESARIA

-321 VVAQMKTL
+321 VVAQMKGL

-537 QLRAIEAEDKSEFDP
+537 QLRGIEAEDKSEFDP

-576 VIMRRRAEGRVVAE
+576 VIMRRRAEGRMVAE

-856 DELRVYFDPKKGYGG
+856 DELWVYFDPKKGYGG

-886 RQLAENLWAWGAMPA
+886 RQLGENLWAWGAMPA
-901 PEAAAPAAPTWDQST
+901 PEAVAPAAPTWDQST

-1069 IILRHEFS
+1069 TILRHEFS

>member
-1 MPGALTLT
+1 
-9 SMASTNSESARIA
+9 MANTNSESARIA

-321 VVAQMKTL
+321 VVAQMKLL

-466 KKGDSP
+466 KRGDSP

-537 QLRAIEAEDKSEFDP
+537 QLRGIEAEDKSEFDP

-576 VIMRRRAEGRVVAE
+576 VIMRRRAEGRMVAE

-647 GTEEWLL
+647 GTEELLL

-662 QDAPIPE
+662 QDAPVPE

-792 GVLGSDLDLPPSAL
+792 GVLGSDLDLPPAAL

-856 DELRVYFDPKKGYGG
+856 DELWVYFDPKKGYGG

-886 RQLAENLWAWGAMPA
+886 RQLGENLWAWGAMPA
-901 PEAAAPAAPTWDQST
+901 PEAAAPAAPTWDQSS

-1069 IILRHEFS
+1069 TILRHEFS

>member
-1 MPGALTLT
+1 
-9 SMASTNSESARIA
+9 MASTNMESARIA

-321 VVAQMKTL
+321 VVAQMKGL

-537 QLRAIEAEDKSEFDP
+537 QLRGIEAEDKSEFDP

-576 VIMRRRAEGRVVAE
+576 VIMRRRAEGRMVAE

-856 DELRVYFDPKKGYGG
+856 DELWVYFDPKKGYGG

-886 RQLAENLWAWGAMPA
+886 RQLGENLWAWGAMPA

-1069 IILRHEFS
+1069 TILRHEFS

>member
-1 MPGALTLT
+1 
-9 SMASTNSESARIA
+9 MASTNSESARIA

-78 QKAVELDDPFA
+78 QKAVELDDPFV

-321 VVAQMKTL
+321 VVAQMKGL

-576 VIMRRRAEGRVVAE
+576 VIMRRRAEGRMVAE

-792 GVLGSDLDLPPSAL
+792 GVLGPDLDLPPSAL

-822 GQRWPAYAERVRE
+822 GQRWPAYADRVRE

-856 DELRVYFDPKKGYGG
+856 DELWVYFDPKKGYGG

-886 RQLAENLWAWGAMPA
+886 RQLGENLWAWGAMPA

-1069 IILRHEFS
+1069 TILRHEFS

>member
-1 MPGALTLT
+1 
-9 SMASTNSESARIA
+9 MASTSSESARIA

-122 GAVSLG
+122 GSVSLG

-161 DLAVYELMSDLG
+161 DLAVYELMADLG

-202 KAMAKHLSKEA
+202 KAMARHLSKEA

-219 ALRGWDLDRH
+219 ALREWDLDRH

-239 ATDLRARMRAAAP
+239 ATDLRTRMRAAAP

-290 AHVRKSLMGDPVAIL
+290 THVRKSLMGDPVAIL

-321 VVAQMKTL
+321 VVAHMKVL

-356 SELARRLEDVL
+356 SELARRLEEVL

-537 QLRAIEAEDKSEFDP
+537 QLRAIQAEDKSEFDP

-576 VIMRRRAEGRVVAE
+576 VIMRRRAEGRMVAE

-662 QDAPIPE
+662 QDAPVPE

-678 IPGWSPDV
+678 LPDWSPEV

-792 GVLGSDLDLPPSAL
+792 GVLGPDLDLPPAAL

-856 DELRVYFDPKKGYGG
+856 DELWVYFDPKKGYGG
-871 WWLQHAEAEL
+871 WWQQHAEAEL

-886 RQLAENLWAWGAMPA
+886 RQLAENLWTWGEMPA

-962 SAAERSQLDS
+962 AAAERGQLDS

-981 LALALDAPELAD
+981 LALALDSPELAD

-1041 EQVRRYADLLEPVLG
+1041 EQVCRYADLLEPVLG

-1069 IILRHEFS
+1069 TILRHEFP

>member
-1 MPGALTLT
+1 
-9 SMASTNSESARIA
+9 
-22 VYSASAGA
+22 
-30 GKTFRLAVEYGA
+30 
-42 AALARPDDPGAFRRI
+42 
-57 LGLTFT
+57 
-63 NKAAHEM
+63 
-70 KDRVLRTL
+70 
-78 QKAVELDDPFA
+78 
-89 DPIAKEIAL
+89 
-98 LLDIDA
+98 
-104 AELRRRAAA
+104 
-113 VLSEMLHDY
+113 MLHDY

-321 VVAQMKTL
+321 VVAQMKGL

-448 YRWRGSDAEEFL
+448 YRWRGSDAEEF
-460 DLVARA
+460 
-466 KKGDSP
+466 
-472 SDALPGLEGMS
+472 
-483 GFVAMGDNW
+483 
-492 RSRHGIV
+492 
-499 AFNNRLYTGL
+499 
-509 AAKLGQDDHRTAYA
+509 
-523 DSAQNPRGASGGYV
+523 
-537 QLRAIEAEDKSEFDP
+537 
-552 AVLDAL
+552 
-558 VADVR
+558 
-563 SRRAAGWSWGDMA
+563 
-576 VIMRRRAEGRVVAE
+576 
-590 RFAAEGIPILSSELL
+590 
-605 AVTGSAAVQAMV
+605 
-617 ALFRWMLRPGE
+617 
-628 PEREWDVLRGL
+628 
-639 RRAGVWQV
+639 
-647 GTEEWLL
+647 
-654 LGQSRRRV
+654 
-662 QDAPIPE
+662 
-669 DFEPVLRRI
+669 
-678 IPGWSPDV
+678 
-686 AWRLSLYEMGAYTAR
+686 
-701 ALGFNADADA
+701 
-711 FVLRLLDAMLDFSKR
+711 
-726 QVNRLEAFMEE
+726 
-737 YARRAPM
+737 
-744 WSVSAPAGADAVEL
+744 
-758 LTVHKAKGL
+758 
-767 EYPIV
+767 
-772 FFPWAQLD
+772 
-780 NPRFDPVWLDPR
+780 
-792 GVLGSDLDLPPSAL
+792 
-806 VPLTKFS
+806 
-813 SNEGLLDEV
+813 
-822 GQRWPAYAERVRE
+822 
-835 TAERA
+835 
-840 AFDDANLLY
+840 
-849 VATTRAV
+849 
-856 DELRVYFDPKKGYGG
+856 
-871 WWLQHAEAEL
+871 
-881 AQGEA
+881 
-886 RQLAENLWAWGAMPA
+886 
-901 PEAAAPAAPTWDQST
+901 
-916 VRNRDW
+916 
-922 TDTVKL
+922 
-928 ARPRDEEPEQR
+928 
-939 FGNALHAALERIRDR
+939 
-954 RDAAAAAY
+954 
-962 SAAERSQLDS
+962 
-972 AERDRLVDT
+972 
-981 LALALDAPELAD
+981 
-993 WWTATE
+993 
-999 TYTERSLLHEGG
+999 
-1011 VLRPDRIYRR
+1011 
-1021 ADGRWVVADYK
+1021 
-1032 TGAPQAEHE
+1032 
-1041 EQVRRYADLLEPVLG
+1041 
-1056 ERPLPVVLYLRRP
+1056 
-1069 IILRHEFS
+1069 

>member
-1 MPGALTLT
+1 
-9 SMASTNSESARIA
+9 MASTNSESARIA

-537 QLRAIEAEDKSEFDP
+537 QLRGIEAEDKSEFDP

-576 VIMRRRAEGRVVAE
+576 VIMRRRAEGRMVAE

-701 ALGFNADADA
+701 ALGFNDDADA

-792 GVLGSDLDLPPSAL
+792 GVLGPDLDLPPSAL

-856 DELRVYFDPKKGYGG
+856 DELWVYFDPKKGYGG

-886 RQLAENLWAWGAMPA
+886 RQLGENLWAWGAMPA

-1069 IILRHEFS
+1069 TILRHEFS

>member
-1 MPGALTLT
+1 
-9 SMASTNSESARIA
+9 MASTNSESARIA

-98 LLDIDA
+98 LLDIDE

-321 VVAQMKTL
+321 VVAQMKLL

-537 QLRAIEAEDKSEFDP
+537 QLRGIEAEDKSEFDP

-576 VIMRRRAEGRVVAE
+576 VIMRRRAEGRMVAE

-792 GVLGSDLDLPPSAL
+792 GVLGPDLDLPPSAL

-856 DELRVYFDPKKGYGG
+856 DELWVYFDPKKGYGG

-886 RQLAENLWAWGAMPA
+886 RQLGENLWAWGAMPA

-1069 IILRHEFS
+1069 TILRHEFS

>member
-1 MPGALTLT
+1 
-9 SMASTNSESARIA
+9 MASTNMESARIA

-42 AALARPDDPGAFRRI
+42 AALARPDDPGAFRGI

-290 AHVRKSLMGDPVAIL
+290 AHVRKSLMGDPVVIL

-321 VVAQMKTL
+321 VVAQMKGL

-367 DRLRVQPIWKFQPL
+367 VRLRVQPIWKFQPL

-466 KKGDSP
+466 KTGDSP

-499 AFNNRLYTGL
+499 AFNNRLYTGF

-552 AVLDAL
+552 AVLDAR

-576 VIMRRRAEGRVVAE
+576 VIMRRRAEGRMVAE

-605 AVTGSAAVQAMV
+605 AVTGSAAVQAMA

-678 IPGWSPDV
+678 IPDWSPDV

-701 ALGFNADADA
+701 ALGFNDDADA

-792 GVLGSDLDLPPSAL
+792 GVLGPDLDLPPSAL

-856 DELRVYFDPKKGYGG
+856 DELWVYFDPKKGYGG

-886 RQLAENLWAWGAMPA
+886 RQLGENLWAWGAMPA
-901 PEAAAPAAPTWDQST
+901 PEAAAPAAPTWDQSI

-972 AERDRLVDT
+972 VERDRLVDT

-1069 IILRHEFS
+1069 TILRHEFS